1 MSDDKKFSAPSTSK
15 QIEPEEQDVYDVEK
29 FIESELK
36 KAKIKQDSTNQDRLV
51 FFIVVL
57 EYCYVN
63 PT

>member
-1 MSDDKKFSAPSTSK
+1 MADNKKFSAPSTSK
-15 QIEPEEQDVYDVEK
+15 NQESEEQDVYNVEK